1 MVEFAGQDHSV
12 AKDHLDLLVV
22 GEELRLDEGVEGPP
36 SSPRVRESWGTAV
49 VARDWAQAA
58 QGVVHLVLDRLEVLV
73 GGWDRVLSH
82 WVTFEFGGLFSM

>member
-49 VARDWAQAA
+49 VARDWAQAT

-73 GGWDRVLSH
+73 GGWDRVLHIGSLLNLSG
-82 WVTFEFGGLFSM
+82 FFSM